1 MSLYEELEKR
11 KVDSNIVNVV
21 HVSDGFIIT
30 RVLSNVP
37 RKGEWIVLGEDTYVV
52 NLVIWNY
59 SDART
64 VTVMVDDPKE

>member
-1 MSLYEELEKR
+1 
-11 KVDSNIVNVV
+11 VDSNIVNVV

>member
-1 MSLYEELEKR
+1 
-11 KVDSNIVNVV
+11 VGNNIVNVV